1 MAEESS
7 SSCSAQ
13 ATKKISLKTAD
24 GHLFEVEEPV
34 AMEFEIVKSFF
45 DENDDASEDTVVPL
59 PNVSAAPLSYIIE
72 FCRAHVEFRKKRS
85 PKQEVK
91 AFNEEFGKSKSND
104 ELKEMILV
112 ANYLNIK
119 DMLDYL
125 TETVAN
131 RIKNKSVEYVRKF
144 FGIEND
150 FTPEEEEAARKEYEW
165 AFEGVDPD
173 DGDDV

>member
-1 MAEESS
+1 MSEESS
-7 SSCSAQ
+7 SAQ
-13 ATKKISLKTAD
+13 AIKKISLKTAD
-24 GHLFEVEEPV
+24 GQLFEVDEPV

-45 DENDDASEDTVVPL
+45 DENEDATDDTVVPL
-59 PNVSAAPLSYIIE
+59 PNVSAEPLSHIIE
-72 FCRAHVEFRKKRS
+72 FCKAQVEFRKKRAS
-85 PKQEVK
+85 KDEVK
-91 AFNEEFGKSKSND
+91 TFNND
-104 ELKEMILV
+104 FIKEKTNDQIKEMILV

-119 DMLDYL
+119 EMLDFL

-165 AFEGVDPD
+165 AFEGVDED
-173 DGDDV
+173 